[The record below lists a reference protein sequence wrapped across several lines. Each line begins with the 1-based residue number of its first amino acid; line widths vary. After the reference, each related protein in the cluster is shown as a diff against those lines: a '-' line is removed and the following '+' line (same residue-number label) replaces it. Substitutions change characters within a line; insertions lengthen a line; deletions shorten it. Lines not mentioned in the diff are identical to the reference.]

1 MHQRQKAT
9 ILFGCAVALAAGAYY
24 ILSPRPASE
33 GPTVRQEIA
42 TPSDKNATAPAW
54 VNTGQTPTP
63 DYSAIETQ
71 ARNAT
76 PVEETAPEQPGQ
88 AIEIRE
94 DRIVTLTFVEALT
107 DSLLAGFQPV
117 GSRGAPATTLSIKSL
132 NLLFGQELTGFSV
145 SGDDVGASRQAVFDY
160 VFNPGMIRMLHEL
173 YAPVLLA
180 HLVDSATLDERRYT
194 VGGAVEERTL
204 SKTETAIMLRL
215 IAKQAEQT
223 ASALR
228 AVNTDPAITELAG
241 RYLGAVKAVER
252 ANLQVQKAIDA
263 NRDTTETGQRLK
275 QAILQREQIRKSV
288 ITRMRDACPDCPDSD
303 LFYLA
308 QWSYRRV
315 LAEPDKR
322 MAAFAEAADAL
333 DDLAKRMRD
342 RSAQL
347 E

>member
-1 MHQRQKAT
+1 MHQRQKAA
-9 ILFGCAVALAAGAYY
+9 ILFGCAVALAAGAYL
-24 ILSPRPASE
+24 ILSRSASE
-33 GPTVRQEIA
+33 GPAVRQEVA

-54 VNTGQTPTP
+54 VNTGQSPTP
-63 DYSAIETQ
+63 DYSGINAQ
-71 ARNAT
+71 AHNAT
-76 PVEETAPEQPGQ
+76 PAEEPAPEAPDQ

-94 DRIVTLTFVEALT
+94 DKTVTLTFVEALT

-117 GSRGAPATTLSIKSL
+117 GNRGAPATTVTIKSL

-145 SGDDVGASRQAVFDY
+145 SGDDVGESRRAVLDY
-160 VFNPGMIRMLHEL
+160 VFAPGMIRMLHEL

-194 VGGAVEERTL
+194 VGNAVEERTL
-204 SKTETAIMLRL
+204 TRAETAIMLRL
-215 IAKQAEQT
+215 VAQRAEQT

-228 AVNTDPAITELAG
+228 AVNTDPVITELAG
-241 RYLGAVKAVER
+241 RYLGAAKAVER
-252 ANLQVQKAIDA
+252 ANLQLQQAIDA
-263 NRDTTETGQRLK
+263 DRDTAETGQRLK
-275 QAILQREQIRKSV
+275 QAILQREQVRASI
-288 ITRMRDACPDCPDSD
+288 ITRMRDACPGCPDSD

-315 LAEPDKR
+315 LTEPDKR